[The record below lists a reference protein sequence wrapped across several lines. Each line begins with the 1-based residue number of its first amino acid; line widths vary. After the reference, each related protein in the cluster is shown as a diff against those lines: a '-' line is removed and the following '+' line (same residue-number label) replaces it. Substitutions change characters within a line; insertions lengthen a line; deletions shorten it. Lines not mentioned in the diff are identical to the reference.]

1 MVKVA
6 VKLTEHGDL
15 GGRRETMIRQGMSDA
30 VDGHSGVCIA
40 EEITSFVLG
49 GAVFAFD
56 SELGCAEGCFPGGP
70 VFGGGG
76 EPVPVWALFG
86 EAAG

>member
-70 VFGGGG
+70 VLGGGG
-76 EPVPVWALFG
+76 EAFPVQVLLR
-86 EAAG
+86 EASG